1 VKGTAAPQIVYSPKR
16 LKHPMRR
23 TRPKGELNPGWERI
37 SWDEA
42 LKTAARELLRLRD
55 RYGAESVIFGRP
67 APGGSAANDYVGW
80 LTRLANVFGSP
91 NILATTHICNWH
103 KDTGSA
109 YTYGHGIPSPD
120 FQRTEL
126 IVIWGHNPEVSWP
139 AHAKRIVEARRRGAK
154 LMVIDPRKTNIAG
167 KANLWLGVRPGTDG
181 ALALG
186 FLHLFFTDR
195 LIDEEFAR
203 EWTNG
208 PFLVRMDTQELLTGE
223 MLGWGKGYVVWD
235 QAQGRARLLDPT
247 KETPKRAQIDVA
259 LSGGFL
265 EVRDNNVIVLADTA
279 ERSDEIDLARAESAR
294 QRAQSR
300 LATREDNLDIARA
313 LAALERATARIKV
326 LERRRRRP
334 GDPTG

>member
-1 VKGTAAPQIVYSPKR
+1 MSPDEKTIQTIHTYCAQSKSRCGVVCTVRNGIFEKVEPDDSHPNACICVKGTAAPQIVYSPKR

-167 KANLWLGVRPGTDG
+167 KANLWLGVRPGACSSRSTRKRSSG
-181 ALALG
+181 TCA
-186 FLHLFFTDR
+186 
-195 LIDEEFAR
+195 
-203 EWTNG
+203 
-208 PFLVRMDTQELLTGE
+208 
-223 MLGWGKGYVVWD
+223 
-235 QAQGRARLLDPT
+235 
-247 KETPKRAQIDVA
+247 ET
-259 LSGGFL
+259 
-265 EVRDNNVIVLADTA
+265 
-279 ERSDEIDLARAESAR
+279 
-294 QRAQSR
+294 
-300 LATREDNLDIARA
+300 
-313 LAALERATARIKV
+313 
-326 LERRRRRP
+326 
-334 GDPTG
+334 